1 MRTKKPIAALIY
13 DFDGT
18 LSPGN
23 MQEFGFIQAV
33 NKKAGPFWSEN
44 TKLATSN
51 DADQILTYMYLML
64 KKAETENV
72 SLQRKSFQ
80 EFGKKIELFKGV
92 NEWFKLIN
100 DCGKKI
106 GVKVEHY
113 VNSSG
118 LIEMIEGTSIAKE
131 FKKIYACSYLY
142 DIDGKAI
149 WPAVAVN
156 YTTKTQFLFKINKG
170 IDSIYDNK
178 KVNEYIPDSER
189 RVPFSQ
195 MIYFGDGE
203 TDIPCMKLIKE
214 QGGHSIAVYKPRDS
228 KKKKTS
234 EKLIIENRVNFA
246 CSADYTDGSEIFQ
259 VVKTI
264 LEKIRA
270 DHDFQLLLNQ
280 HQRKA
285 NPKAEGTIN
294 PNTSANNLNDPNA
307 SENTN

>member
-1 MRTKKPIAALIY
+1 MRMKKPIVALIY

-33 NKKAGPFWSEN
+33 KKKPGPFWSEN

-92 NEWFKLIN
+92 KEWFKLIN
-100 DCGKKI
+100 DYGKTV
-106 GVKVEHY
+106 GVRVEHY
-113 VNSSG
+113 INSSG
-118 LIEMIEGTSIAKE
+118 LIEMIEGTPIARE
-131 FKKIYACSYLY
+131 FRKIYACSYLY
-142 DIDGKAI
+142 DVDGKAI

-178 KVNEYIPDSER
+178 KVNEFIPDDER

-228 KKKKTS
+228 KKKKVS
-234 EKLIIENRVNFA
+234 EKLIHENRVNFA
-246 CSADYTDGSEIFQ
+246 CSADYTVDSEIFQ

-264 LEKIRA
+264 LEKIKA
-270 DHDFQLLLNQ
+270 DYDFQTLLNQ
-280 HQRKA
+280 HQKKA
-285 NPKAEGTIN
+285 NPKVEEV
-294 PNTSANNLNDPNA
+294 PNSNDNDPYPPKDKKK
-307 SENTN
+307 

>member
-1 MRTKKPIAALIY
+1 MKKKKPVIALIY

-23 MQEFGFIQAV
+23 MQEFGFIEAIG
-33 NKKAGPFWSEN
+33 KSPKTFWTEN
-44 TKLATSN
+44 TKMALGN

-64 KKAETENV
+64 QKAKTENI
-72 SLQRKSFQ
+72 SLKRESFRS
-80 EFGKKIELFKGV
+80 FGKKIELFNGV
-92 NEWFKLIN
+92 REWFKLIN
-100 DCGKKI
+100 TYGKSI
-106 GVKVEHY
+106 GVEIEHY
-113 VNSSG
+113 INSSG
-118 LIEMIEGTSIAKE
+118 LIEMVEGASIAKE

-142 DIDGKAI
+142 DIDGKAV

-178 KVNEYIPDSER
+178 KVNEFIEKDKR
-189 RVPFSQ
+189 RIPFSR

-228 KKKKTS
+228 KKKSIS
-234 EKLIIENRVNFA
+234 EKLISDNRVNFA
-246 CSADYTDGSEIFQ
+246 CAADYSENKEVHQ

-264 LEKIRA
+264 LDKLKA
-270 DHDFQLLLNQ
+270 DYQFNELLDQ
-280 HQRKA
+280 HQKKCLP
-285 NPKAEGTIN
+285 PKQNE
-294 PNTSANNLNDPNA
+294 NNN
-307 SENTN
+307 